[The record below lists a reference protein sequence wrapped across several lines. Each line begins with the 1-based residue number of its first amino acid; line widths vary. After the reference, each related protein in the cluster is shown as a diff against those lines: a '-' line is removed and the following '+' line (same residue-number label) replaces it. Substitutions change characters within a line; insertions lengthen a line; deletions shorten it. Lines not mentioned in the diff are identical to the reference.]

1 MGLKEQITGEMKEA
15 MKAGDALR
23 LSTLRMLIA
32 GFNNMEIEKRGQG
45 ITELEEKDY
54 QAVIKKEVKKRQEA
68 IEAYKM
74 AGRVESQEQEEKEL
88 KILSVYLPE
97 QMSEAEVKV
106 VVDAVVAEMGIG
118 PSSPEATER
127 AGNLGAI
134 IGEVKKRTEGRAD
147 GGMIAKLVRE
157 RTS

>member
-32 GFNNMEIEKRGQG
+32 AFNNMEIEKRAQG
-45 ITELEEKDY
+45 VEHPEEKDY

-74 AGRVESQEQEEKEL
+74 AGRIESQEQEEKEL
-88 KILSVYLPE
+88 KMLSVYLPE
-97 QMSEAEVKV
+97 EMSETEVKV
-106 VVDAVVAEMGIG
+106 VVDAVISEMGV
-118 PSSPEATER
+118 
-127 AGNLGAI
+127 GNMGAI
-134 IGEVKKRTEGRAD
+134 IGEVKKRTDGRAD
-147 GGMIAKLVRE
+147 GGMIAKLVKE
-157 RTS
+157 KLG